1 MRSEVARWPSR
12 RIGDV
17 ADVNPDSTRG
27 LSADSL
33 IRYIDIASVDASYT
47 IASDIPEVP
56 IADAPSRARR
66 LIREG
71 DILFSM
77 VRSERRAFAVVP
89 GRYDG
94 HVASTGFAV
103 LRARPREVDPGFLWG
118 AVRDP
123 RFVSH
128 IVSRQRGSNYPA
140 VTARD
145 VADTP
150 VSLPP
155 LREQRRIARI
165 LGALDDTIENNRGIA
180 ATLEQIAA
188 TLFKARF
195 VDFVDHDDLVE
206 SEMGRIPR
214 GWGVQSVYDVA
225 TVTYGRPF
233 KSELFSEREGVPLLR
248 IRDLARHEPSVRT
261 PEHREDGR
269 LVTAGDVVVGMDGE
283 FRAHCWWGPDAWLN
297 QRVCVFDPRKGVS
310 RVFILE
316 AIKRPLA
323 FYEATKSG
331 TTVIHL
337 GKRDIDTFRVVRP
350 PDSVMRAFR
359 DHADPLLEAAVAARR
374 RCRTLEAIRD
384 ALLPRL
390 ISGQIRVPPDAFEDT
405 EAA

>member
-1 MRSEVARWPSR
+1 MRSEAPWPTV
-12 RIGDV
+12 RIADV
-17 ADVNPDSTRG
+17 ADVNPDSIRG
-27 LSADSL
+27 LSADTL
-33 IRYIDIASVDASYT
+33 IRYIDISSVDGSYT
-47 IASDIPEVP
+47 IARDIPEIP
-56 IADAPSRARR
+56 LADAPSRAKR
-66 LIREG
+66 LIHEG
-71 DILFSM
+71 DILFST

-89 GRYDG
+89 SHYDG

-103 LRARPREVDPGFLWG
+103 LRARAHQVDPRFLWG

-123 RFVSH
+123 SFVSH

-140 VTARD
+140 VNAKD
-145 VADTP
+145 VADAP

-155 LREQRRIARI
+155 LHEQRRIARV
-165 LGALDDTIENNRGIA
+165 LGALDDKIESNRQIA

-195 VDFVDHDDLVE
+195 VDFVDHNDLVE
-206 SEMGRIPR
+206 SEIGPIPR

-233 KSELFSEREGVPLLR
+233 KSGLFSEKEGVPLLR
-248 IRDLARHEPSVRT
+248 IRDLASHEPSVRT

-283 FRAHCWWGPDAWLN
+283 FRAHCWSGPDAWLN
-297 QRVCVFDPRKGVS
+297 QRVCAFDPLKGAS
-310 RVFILE
+310 RVFVLE

-323 FYEATKSG
+323 FFEATKSG

-350 PDSVMRAFR
+350 PDSAMQALR

-374 RCRTLEAIRD
+374 GCRPLEAIRD

-390 ISGQIRVPPDAFEDT
+390 ISGQIRVPPDAFEDA